1 MTHRNILFLTF
12 VLASL
17 AGCGFMPDSSSVPAD
32 VNTERVINAD
42 SEPQNWL
49 SYSRTYDEQRFSP
62 LTDINADSVTEL
74 GLAWH
79 LDLGTDRGLEASPL
93 VVDGVMYVSGAW
105 NNIYA
110 INAVSGALLW
120 HYDPQ
125 TSRAWVAEFACC
137 DAVSRG
143 LAVYQ
148 GKVIAA
154 TLDGRLFAVDA
165 ANDRFRKPMQTKQ
178 AKAKRRKTACCRS
191 HRSKR
196 SRPRRRRSAPMCG
209 RSSVR

>member
-1 MTHRNILFLTF
+1 MAHRNILCLTF
-12 VLASL
+12 VLGSLASL
-17 AGCGFMPDSSSVPAD
+17 ASCGLLPDSSGVPAD
-32 VNTERVINAD
+32 VTTKRVINAD

-62 LTDINADSVTEL
+62 LADINVESVTEL

-120 HYDPQ
+120 QYDPQ
-125 TSRAWVAEFACC
+125 TSR
-137 DAVSRG
+137 
-143 LAVYQ
+143 Y
-148 GKVIAA
+148 
-154 TLDGRLFAVDA
+154 
-165 ANDRFRKPMQTKQ
+165 
-178 AKAKRRKTACCRS
+178 
-191 HRSKR
+191 
-196 SRPRRRRSAPMCG
+196 RPL
-209 RSSVR
+209 